1 MLIGA
6 VIAVAMAALFS
17 INSIAAHDEGGKAED
32 AASAPAPQVF
42 QGRITRGKGRITVNG
57 LPATEG
63 ATFATGST
71 IITEGDGEATI
82 EMSNLGVLQV
92 RPNTNIKLMMTQNN
106 VEVVMQYCSSITQT
120 VPAEVTAQVITA
132 SPTVAQVAVT
142 RGEVIVD
149 RNDGS
154 SKRGKARIKAGSN
167 KLLEVSKNVSVLEG
181 DVTFTM
187 NCCSCCFVE
196 KRRP

>member
-17 INSIAAHDEGGKAED
+17 INSIAAPDEGKKAGD
-32 AASAPAPQVF
+32 AEPQVF
-42 QGRITRGKGRITVNG
+42 QGKITKGKGRIMVNS

-106 VEVVMQYCSSITQT
+106 VEVIMQYCSSITQT
-120 VPAEVTAQVITA
+120 VPAEVTAQVVTA

-154 SKRGKARIKAGSN
+154 SKRGRARIKAGSN